1 MSEWPDELVERVATA
16 LLNEDRRRYEMKPIS
31 LSGAHGRNIYRSQAR
46 AALDALGPEVVVLSA
61 EEREALLWETRDEA
75 LALLEDNFADVLRRA
90 RAALEGKRGGDD
102 E

>member
-1 MSEWPDELVERVATA
+1 MGKSERLKAIEAAINRWLSDDRGADYGDLARMIDDALVE
-16 LLNEDRRRYEMKPIS
+16 
-31 LSGAHGRNIYRSQAR
+31 
-46 AALDALGPEVVVLSA
+46 PEETTEGSSVVLPA

-90 RAALEGKRGGDD
+90 RAALEGKRGGD